1 MLYILIRGANLI
13 VDKVMVVVLRIWKE
27 GSPLACA
34 EERVF
39 NNDRTDVCK
48 RNLHSI
54 SLLRT
59 KIFYCNPMYATY
71 FRHIPNT
78 KGIRYMST
86 QEVSQKCTI
95 NPWFLTGFL
104 DAESCFFIGLFKDSK
119 RKTGWIVS
127 LEFAISLHEK
137 EQVLLDDIRS
147 FFGVGIIKKGGNN
160 LIKYQVRSITDLAVV
175 IAHCDKYP
183 LITQKWADYQL
194 FKQAFEIV
202 NRKEHLSFS
211 GLEKILSLR
220 ASINKGLS
228 DKLKVAFP
236 NIIPVQRPL
245 VKSPPIFDPYWLA
258 GFVSGEG
265 CFFINLYKTTTKLG
279 FSVYLVFQVTQHS
292 RDVELMKSLISFFN
306 CGRYVFRPDK
316 DHGDFLVTTFSGIN
330 DKIIPFFKKYK
341 ILGIKERDFSDFCK
355 ASDIIK
361 VKGHLTLEGLK
372 EISVLKEG
380 MDRKRMI

>member
-1 MLYILIRGANLI
+1 MYG
-13 VDKVMVVVLRIWKE
+13 
-27 GSPLACA
+27 
-34 EERVF
+34 
-39 NNDRTDVCK
+39 T
-48 RNLHSI
+48 HS
-54 SLLRT
+54 RYT
-59 KIFYCNPMYATY
+59 PK
-71 FRHIPNT
+71 T

-86 QEVSQKCTI
+86 LVSQKCAI
-95 NPWFLTGFL
+95 NPGFLTGFI
-104 DAESCFFIGLFKDSK
+104 DAEGCFIFGISKDSK
-119 RKTGWIVS
+119 RTNGWIVA
-127 LEFAISLHEK
+127 LEFTVSLHEK

-147 FFGVGIIKKGGNN
+147 FFQVGTVKKVGNH
-160 LIKYQVRSITDLAVV
+160 LIKYQVRSITDLAII
-175 IAHCDKYP
+175 IAHLDKYT

-202 NRKEHLSFS
+202 NRKEHLSFN
-211 GLEKILSLR
+211 GLDKIISLK

-258 GFVSGEG
+258 GFVRGEG

-372 EISVLKEG
+372 EISVLKES